1 MTHYEELGV
10 SPDAPAEEIRRA
22 FRRTSRL
29 LHPDLQSVPELR
41 QAAEVQMRRL
51 NEIVEMLCEP
61 ESRAEYDRSLG
72 QSRPSILVVSRP
84 EPASHPGLPPALPA
98 EPARSPIPPSLI
110 AGLAFG
116 ALAMFCWNIVSSAPV
131 VVDPAPAES
140 SSVAPGS
147 GTVGPQRLAPKPSYR
162 AQIPSQGATAP
173 ATAPALTPDAA
184 VAAPAPTP
192 EAPVENAQIP
202 NTSIPHA
209 SIPQTS
215 IPHASIPHMEA
226 SRSVAPSPLPPAAP
240 ARKSLDGVWLLYREP
255 NAQLEP
261 GEFAAE
267 FVELRLQQN
276 GERFTALYRSRYR
289 TPDRM
294 STPEVNF
301 RFEGSVH
308 AQEFPWSGRNGS
320 QGKVRLTVQSA
331 EAMQLEWVAESRI
344 PGSLFTQGSA
354 KLVRL
359 KTD

>member
-72 QSRPSILVVSRP
+72 QARSSALLTVRP
-84 EPASHPGLPPALPA
+84 EVAAHTALPHA
-98 EPARSPIPPSLI
+98 LPTEPARLPIHPSLI

-131 VVDPAPAES
+131 VIDSAPLES
-140 SSVAPGS
+140 SSVSPASGS
-147 GTVGPQRLAPKPSYR
+147 VGSQRLAPKASYR
-162 AQIPSQGATAP
+162 AQIPSRGDAAPSAALPFVPEGP
-173 ATAPALTPDAA
+173 ATS
-184 VAAPAPTP
+184 PAPTP
-192 EAPVENAQIP
+192 ELHVENAQIP
-202 NTSIPHA
+202 SA
-209 SIPQTS
+209 
-215 IPHASIPHMEA
+215 
-226 SRSVAPSPLPPAAP
+226 SVAHVETPKPLVPVPPSPAAP
-240 ARKSLDGVWLLYREP
+240 SRNSLEGVWLLYREP

-276 GERFTALYRSRYR
+276 GDHFTAAYRSRYR

-294 STPEVNF
+294 GAPEVNF

-308 AQEFPWSGRNGS
+308 AQEFPWTGRNGS